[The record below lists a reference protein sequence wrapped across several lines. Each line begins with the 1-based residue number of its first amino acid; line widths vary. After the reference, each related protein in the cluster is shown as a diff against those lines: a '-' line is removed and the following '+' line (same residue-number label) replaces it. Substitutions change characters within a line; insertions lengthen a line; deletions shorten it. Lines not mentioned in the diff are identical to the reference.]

1 MRTSGSV
8 VDAAWRW
15 LLEAAEADIAAME
28 REFGVRLFNRTTR
41 RVELTDA
48 GRRYFERCAH
58 LVDEARLVLRRKSAG
73 QVVVAIFN
81 LSSADAA
88 WPEDQGTSGEVIF
101 AANGAEPGRL
111 PAFGTVLI
119 RESN

>member
-1 MRTSGSV
+1 MAKAVDRQESDPASLLNLTRTLLALRHQTPALRNGTCEV
-8 VDAAWRW
+8 V
-15 LLEAAEADIAAME
+15 
-28 REFGVRLFNRTTR
+28 
-41 RVELTDA
+41 
-48 GRRYFERCAH
+48 